1 MRVPTPSTATLLGIA
16 AGCFGIAVIAG
27 WLIHA
32 PFLIT
37 LRLDQ
42 DPVPFNAG
50 IGLVVAGFAWA
61 WVVSADHRPWLGAGL
76 LSGAVILIGAAVL
89 AEIAM
94 HRDLGIDW
102 PGLHRWFP
110 TGRLHPGRVSAPT
123 CLWFVLFGGFL
134 ILFQARS
141 RRVPALCLE
150 PLAFLLLLLGMVGV
164 VSNWLN
170 IEDLYRWRESPRM
183 ALPTA
188 LGLTTL
194 AAGAW
199 LGLRSD
205 AQVHQLYA
213 AREEWMLTILAGE
226 ILIMMA
232 FVGAL
237 AGFTTLQQSLE
248 DKLSDGLRIN
258 LENRAQTFDKVIQG
272 GVQTNGVL
280 TSRAPL
286 VRSVSELGAGPNPE
300 ATASLESS
308 ARAFLLLGFKY
319 VGYRDH
325 TGRLLAS
332 AGDDHVGPNVPL
344 DLPDESRLAWDDR
357 GFVLLQHTAMRGATG
372 IVGWLDTA
380 QYLVLLTDAYRDFHG
395 LGATADSVLCAKQTD
410 GLFCFPSRDN
420 ADISTEEPIGFSD
433 PVVLAL
439 DGSRGL
445 ARFIDDRNEQV
456 IAAYAP
462 VGSLG
467 LGLLL
472 KIDLRELYEP
482 VRRELERVLPLLLIV
497 IVIGTVIL
505 SAQVTPLA
513 SRLRRMA
520 TLDGLTGVL
529 NRATYMRMSEHE
541 LAGAKR
547 RRQPVSVV
555 MLDADHFKR
564 VNDTYGHDVG
574 DEVLK
579 VLSATCRSAL
589 RAVDVVGRLGGEEF
603 AIVLPETD
611 GTIAFQVAEKIRRRI
626 GDHPIAT
633 AAGALRVTVSIG
645 VATLDPAMTTFKD
658 LLKVADAALYAAK
671 KSGRNRVVRAGAGAA
686 ADARR

>member
-1 MRVPTPSTATLLGIA
+1 MLLGT
-16 AGCFGIAVIAG
+16 
-27 WLIHA
+27 
-32 PFLIT
+32 FL
-37 LRLDQ
+37 L
-42 DPVPFNAG
+42 
-50 IGLVVAGFAWA
+50 
-61 WVVSADHRPWLGAGL
+61 
-76 LSGAVILIGAAVL
+76 
-89 AEIAM
+89 
-94 HRDLGIDW
+94 
-102 PGLHRWFP
+102 
-110 TGRLHPGRVSAPT
+110 
-123 CLWFVLFGGFL
+123 
-134 ILFQARS
+134 LFQARG

-188 LGLTTL
+188 VGLTTL

-199 LGLRSD
+199 LGLRGD

-248 DKLSDGLRIN
+248 DTLSDGLRIN
-258 LENRAQTFDKVIQG
+258 LENRAQTFEKIIQG

-308 ARAFLLLGFKY
+308 ARAFLLLGFKH
-319 VGYRDH
+319 VAYRDRA
-325 TGRLLAS
+325 GQVLAS
-332 AGDDHVGPNVPL
+332 AGDDHVGPSVPL
-344 DLPDESRLAWDDR
+344 DLPDQTRLAWDDR
-357 GFVLLQHTAMRGATG
+357 GFVLLQHTAMRGASD

-380 QYLVLLTDAYRDFHG
+380 QYLTLLTDAYRDFHG
-395 LGATADSVLCAKQTD
+395 LGETADSVLCAKQTG
-410 GLFCFPSRDN
+410 GLFCFPTRGSE
-420 ADISTEEPIGFSD
+420 DISTEEPLGFSD

-439 DGSRGL
+439 DGDRGL
-445 ARFIDDRNEQV
+445 TRFIDHRNEQV

-497 IVIGTVIL
+497 IVIGTVML

-513 SRLRRMA
+513 SRLRRLA

-541 LAGAKR
+541 LAGARR

-564 VNDTYGHDVG
+564 VNDTYGHDIG

-579 VLSATCRSAL
+579 VLSATCRATL

-603 AIVLPETD
+603 ALTLPDTALD
-611 GTIAFQVAEKIRRRI
+611 GALLVAERLRERI
-626 GDHPIAT
+626 
-633 AAGALRVTVSIG
+633 AALEVPAKKDILRFTVSIG
-645 VATLDPAMTTFKD
+645 VAGFPGGGETIAA
-658 LLKVADAALYAAK
+658 LLKAADEALYAAK
-671 KSGRNRVVRAGAGAA
+671 HGGRNRVVIASAPAVTQA
-686 ADARR
+686 VA